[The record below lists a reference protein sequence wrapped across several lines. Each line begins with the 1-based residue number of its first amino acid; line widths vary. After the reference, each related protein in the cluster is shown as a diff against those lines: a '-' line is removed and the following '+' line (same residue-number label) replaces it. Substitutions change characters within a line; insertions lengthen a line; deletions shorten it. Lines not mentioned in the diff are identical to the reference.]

1 MPAKSR
7 KFDTERLRRFR
18 ATELDHEE
26 ETTIR
31 NIEQFGCSIIHVAP
45 SNIGSRWS
53 YSIGV
58 FDTCGQPEILTVG
71 LLPQTAQFAINRAV
85 ALLRSGVDL
94 TAGRHSGLVGEV
106 DCEFRPIEE
115 KWVPPLMGWA
125 NWYYEQSAFPV
136 LQAIYPDLE
145 NRFPW
150 EPGFDPAF
158 AQPLMQAGTP
168 ATHVE
173 DTFWAS
179 ADPDSVLFD
188 WKFEDG
194 PHTQAFLSAAV
205 QRGAEPVTYV
215 SHDLEDGAWQFLGDS
230 MTESGGVLSC
240 LHHPIEKDHSLIEL
254 ADLPLGWYAERA
266 RPGEPWVRRRHP
278 GEGSE

>member
-18 ATELDHEE
+18 ATELSQRDES
-26 ETTIR
+26 TIR
-31 NIEQFGCSIIHVAP
+31 HVEEYGCSILHVAP
-45 SNIGSRWS
+45 SRGGAGWS
-53 YSIGV
+53 YSLGV
-58 FDTCGQPEILTVG
+58 FDTCGGPEILTVG
-71 LLPQTAQFAINRAV
+71 LLAKTAQFAINAAV
-85 ALLRSGVDL
+85 ALVRSGVDL
-94 TAGRHSGLVGEV
+94 TLGRHADLVGEV
-106 DCEFRPIEE
+106 ECVFRPVEPR
-115 KWVPPLMGWA
+115 WVAHLMPWA
-125 NWYYEQSAFPV
+125 GWYYEGSDFPV

-158 AQPLMQAGTP
+158 AQPLMQAGAP

-194 PHTQAFLSAAV
+194 PHTQAFLSTAV
-205 QRGAEPVTYV
+205 HRGDEPVTYV

-266 RPGEPWVRRRHP
+266 RPGEPWVRRMHP